1 MVKVIVEMQKNQT
14 PTRPDRPPVNTVN
27 LGKAA
32 MTGNGMTKV
41 PQKSN
46 QQICAEILKDP
57 RWAVYGATSPQITLK
72 KCSAMSGDALPVI
85 LVSYCKPAQANIY
98 YMPLPYLTWDHV
110 CVGGSEK
117 Q

>member
-1 MVKVIVEMQKNQT
+1 MVKIIVEMRKNQT
-14 PTRPDRPPVNTVN
+14 PKITVN

-32 MTGNGMTKV
+32 STGICMTKV
-41 PQKSN
+41 SQKSN

-57 RWAVYGATSPQITLK
+57 RWVVYGATSPQITLK

-85 LVSYCKPAQANIY
+85 LVSYCKPAHANIY